1 MTTSGLAGAVLEVG
15 EEGVDRVGVLIVDGE
30 DAILGEDA
38 CACGGSGFVGEVA
51 DLDGDGLLYGNKAE
65 LVEVEVVGVVGILGF
80 DEEAG
85 VDALAVVQVGEGRGV
100 VEVGGG
106 ALEDVAPGGVFL
118 VVEVDDLVAALDAGA
133 GDGAAGGDV
142 VGDGGL
148 AEEGGNLVIPHVG
161 AGEEDEGEDEVGDG
175 AGDGDEDALPA
186 GMVLE
191 FAGIEGG
198 LMLVAAGDGFVADA
212 GHFDVAAKGDE
223 VDAVVG
229 AVVDEAE
236 EALAEADGEGFDAD
250 AAELGDEEVAEL
262 VHDDHDAEHDGE
274 AREDHEAGGVEKGQS
289 ENL

>member
-1 MTTSGLAGAVLEVG
+1 MTRCPLCRYEKGVLWLKLAGA
-15 EEGVDRVGVLIVDGE
+15 RWRM
-30 DAILGEDA
+30 
-38 CACGGSGFVGEVA
+38 ST
-51 DLDGDGLLYGNKAE
+51 
-65 LVEVEVVGVVGILGF
+65 
-80 DEEAG
+80 
-85 VDALAVVQVGEGRGV
+85 
-100 VEVGGG
+100 
-106 ALEDVAPGGVFL
+106 PGGVFL
-118 VVEVDDLVAALDAGA
+118 VVEVDDFVAALDAGA

-142 VGDGGL
+142 VGDGRL
-148 AEEGGNLVIPHVG
+148 AEEGGDLVVPHVG

-186 GMVLE
+186 GVVLE
-191 FAGIEGG
+191 FSGIEGG
-198 LMLVAAGDGFVADA
+198 LMLTAAGDGLVADA
-212 GHFDVAAKGDE
+212 GHFDVAAEGHE